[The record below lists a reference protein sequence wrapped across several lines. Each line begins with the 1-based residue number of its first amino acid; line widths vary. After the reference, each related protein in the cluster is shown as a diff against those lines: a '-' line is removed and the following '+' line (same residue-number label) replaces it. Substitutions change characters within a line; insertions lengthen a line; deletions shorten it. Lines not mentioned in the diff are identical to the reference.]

1 MIKNPIRPG
10 RKAIAEQVEED
21 ARAEALKAKNAERL
35 ARLVKSSAAA
45 AARDL
50 QSLNTRRRE
59 RVATEHPGLVLLEDD
74 TIVPI
79 SIVDVSSGGLKV
91 CFDSSQY
98 LPKNVVID
106 SPVFGGL
113 LVAEVRW
120 QSGAQAGLEI
130 DRDATRELAEAL
142 RNEAR
147 RQSA

>member
-1 MIKNPIRPG
+1 MIRKPMRPS
-10 RKAIAEQVEED
+10 RKAAAEKAEEE
-21 ARAEALKAKNAERL
+21 ARAEALRVKNAERL

-50 QSLNTRRRE
+50 QTLDTRRRE

-74 TIVPI
+74 SIVPM
-79 SIVDVSSGGLKV
+79 SIIDISSGGLKV
-91 CFDSSQY
+91 RFGAPQY
-98 LPKNVVID
+98 LPRNVVID

-120 QSGAQAGLEI
+120 QTGAQAGLEI
-130 DRDATRELAEAL
+130 DREATRELAEAL
-142 RNEAR
+142 RNETF